1 MELAEKIKASLI
13 EDALPVIR
21 RSPYEP
27 FKRLFDFCFAVVLLP
42 FLLPL
47 MGLIAVLI
55 KMDSQGPVLFSGI
68 RIGKS
73 GRRFNCYKFRTMVEN
88 AEEML
93 SDLLKDSDVKREW
106 KKNIKLKNDPRIT
119 SIGFFLR
126 KFSLDEL
133 PQIFNVLKGD
143 MSFVGPRP
151 ILEEEVVKY
160 GSFIETY
167 ESQRPGITGLWQIS
181 GRNDSDYSQRIRLM
195 IDYLERINPVLDLK
209 IILKTLPAVLSRRG
223 AY

>member
-151 ILEEEVVKY
+151 ILEEEVV
-160 GSFIETY
+160 
-167 ESQRPGITGLWQIS
+167 
-181 GRNDSDYSQRIRLM
+181 
-195 IDYLERINPVLDLK
+195 
-209 IILKTLPAVLSRRG
+209 
-223 AY
+223 